1 MSKGGKGR
9 FFLKFTHQDSVTG
22 DHIVGKSVQR
32 LTRLMKDKV
41 GYIYHIV
48 NRAQADRLQ
57 PRLQPY
63 RRVPNGYVVD
73 DKGGITVAFFRGKNL
88 HSYRVLK
95 GLVRNFY
102 LGVGI
107 FQRLPDDS

>member
-1 MSKGGKGR
+1 MIKGGKGH
-9 FFLKFTHQDSVTG
+9 FFLKFTDNDFVPCDQ
-22 DHIVGKSVQR
+22 IVVKSVQR

-57 PRLQPY
+57 PRLQPF

-73 DKGGITVAFFRGKNL
+73 DKGGITVAFFRGKNRSEAHTSEL
-88 HSYRVLK
+88 QSRGHIVC
-95 GLVRNFY
+95 
-102 LGVGI
+102 
-107 FQRLPDDS
+107 RLLLDIKST